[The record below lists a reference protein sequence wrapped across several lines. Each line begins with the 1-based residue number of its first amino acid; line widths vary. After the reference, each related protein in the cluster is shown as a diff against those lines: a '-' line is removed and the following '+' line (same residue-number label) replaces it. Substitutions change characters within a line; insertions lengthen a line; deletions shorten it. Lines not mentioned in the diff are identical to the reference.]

1 MNIDVN
7 DAPLNVDLLYKY
19 LLNTELFPVG
29 YTGGIE
35 TYLEEIERE
44 HERRGGVPATELNP
58 LQALASCMKLLRNR
72 GFFKLR
78 RRNLWERIEFTQ
90 SNREEDQDE
99 AAALAAASIIPLIS
113 S

>member
-7 DAPLNVDLLYKY
+7 DVPLNVDLIYKY
-19 LLNTELFPVG
+19 LLNTELFPLG
-29 YTGGIE
+29 HAGGIE
-35 TYLEEIERE
+35 AYLEEIERE
-44 HERRGGVPATELNP
+44 HERRGGVPATELNT

-78 RRNLWERIEFTQ
+78 HRNLWERIEFTQ
-90 SNREEDQDE
+90 NNREEDQDE
-99 AAALAAASIIPLIS
+99 AATLAVASIIPMIS